1 MLTFPTSVCMSH
13 KSRQMGNLLFSI
25 QRKPGWEGAL
35 LPFCQP
41 PSHCICPEMVEV
53 HRQLPAL
60 GRDFFTFRFS
70 RYLHCSMLS
79 GSNPILNFFLGF
91 SEVLYLILV
100 NDWVYARFLPVIMM
114 WKQIVPLFSWSLP
127 LPLSI
132 GWQSNHW
139 RNVWFLSQECD
150 T

>member
-1 MLTFPTSVCMSH
+1 MLTFPTSVCICH

-60 GRDFFTFRFS
+60 GRDFFIFGFS
-70 RYLHCSMLS
+70 SFLHCSMLS
-79 GSNPILNFFLGF
+79 GNNPILNFFLWF

-100 NDWVYARFLPVIMM
+100 NDWVYAHFLPVIMM
-114 WKQIVPLFSWSLP
+114 WKQIVPLFSWWLP
-127 LPLSI
+127 LPFCI

-139 RNVWFLSQECD
+139 RNVGFLSQECD